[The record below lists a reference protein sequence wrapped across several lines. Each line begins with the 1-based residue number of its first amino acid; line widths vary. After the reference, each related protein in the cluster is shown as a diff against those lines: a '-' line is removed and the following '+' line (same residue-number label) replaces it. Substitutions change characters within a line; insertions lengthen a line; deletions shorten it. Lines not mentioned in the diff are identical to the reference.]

1 MDKGGFSPLLYAIR
15 SKNVDAVRLLAMHG
29 ADFSVEIKYNN
40 GNMVS
45 LKELVELQSE
55 PWESSNDMNLHQR
68 TCPAMANR
76 KHLLHKKEAL

>member
-1 MDKGGFSPLLYAIR
+1 NAE
-15 SKNVDAVRLLAMHG
+15 VCAVHGQQAYG